1 MCEPASFV
9 LTKDRVFWSAYTDSH
24 EEIIAEHSLA
34 QDGVRGPNVVR
45 VELTPE
51 DGNLSSDPAEWR
63 FRVDQDRL
71 PDWFSRETHEPIV
84 RAEAKAWQASKV
96 FTSGVHE
103 VRKGQAYSYGS
114 SQVMA
119 CDSSQVRAC
128 GSSQVRA
135 YGSSQVTAYDSSQ
148 VTAYDSSQ
156 VTAYDSSQVTACG
169 SSQVTACD
177 SSQVT
182 ACGSSQVMACGSS
195 QVTAYGS
202 SQVTACDSSQV
213 TAYGSSQVTAC
224 GSSQVTACES
234 HATVRHYASTQP
246 VKPNGKFAVVIDCR
260 GPAAV
265 CQTGE

>member
-103 VRKGQAYSYGS
+103 VRKGQAYS
-114 SQVMA
+114 
-119 CDSSQVRAC
+119 
-128 GSSQVRA
+128 